1 MTSLS
6 ARLYAP
12 LLCGLLLAACS
23 SEEAPPV
30 EAPAEVVV
38 ELPEQIEI
46 SDPERPLTRLE
57 FVEDVTEEV
66 ADRLLSFSD
75 SLRRRDFTS
84 AESFLAPSFAGMSFS
99 GLAAAGVREEHLG
112 AVTTD
117 YDVETSEVVGRAG
130 FLTSLK
136 DWVGAWSRVESVI
149 WKTKGAE
156 FETGSNTWGKIKL
169 YVHITG
175 TDEDGGGISL
185 ASWGWARAIKHQG
198 QWVLDRSQLT
208 DLAVTRRPGTIFTDV
223 SVAAGVAHTGIRF
236 GKPGNTSYAF
246 NGAASTDLNG
256 DGLFDLFV
264 PSDGRNFLYLSK
276 SSGGFEEAAEARGV
290 AQPEAGTGCAFFD
303 FDNDGDQ
310 DLIVGQVGWR
320 DASGAAAGQR
330 IQLYVNDGE
339 GTFEERGE
347 ALGLAAA
354 PLVAYSLSVL
364 DYDGDGFLDVF
375 VCGYGRLEVEH
386 NNSWIEATNGAPN
399 GLLRNEGG
407 ERFTNVAPELGLE
420 GSSWSYASAAA
431 DFDADGDVDLYVAN
445 DYGTNQLWRN
455 EGGRFVDVAEELG
468 VLDSG
473 NGMGVSWG
481 DLDSDGRLDLY
492 VSNMSSTAGNRILG
506 RLGDQLD
513 AETLAMLKK
522 LAAGNSIFLQG
533 TDGRFLKQPKSAG
546 GVGGNWAWS
555 TALCDLDLDGALDVF
570 CANGFVTGDQAFD
583 T

>member
-1 MTSLS
+1 MNLS
-6 ARLYAP
+6 TAP
-12 LLCGLLLAACS
+12 AFALLLCGLLAGCS
-23 SEEAPPV
+23 GEEPPPP
-30 EAPAEVVV
+30 EAVVV
-38 ELPEQIEI
+38 ALPERIEI
-46 SDPERPLTRLE
+46 EDPERPLTRLE

-75 SLRRRDFTS
+75 KLRRREFTG
-84 AESFLAPSFAGMSFS
+84 ARAFLSPGFAGMSFS
-99 GLAAAGVREEHLG
+99 GLAVADERPEHLG
-112 AVTTD
+112 AVVTS
-117 YDVETSEVVGRAG
+117 YDVETAAIVGREDYLEG
-130 FLTSLK
+130 LRSWL
-136 DWVGAWSRVESVI
+136 GEWSRIESVI

-156 FETGSNTWGKIKL
+156 FETGSDTWGKVKL
-169 YVHITG
+169 FVHITG
-175 TDEDGGGISL
+175 TDGDGGWVSL
-185 ASWGWARAIKHQG
+185 ASWGWARVVRHEG
-198 QWVLDRSQLT
+198 QWVLDRTQLT
-208 DLAVTRRPGTIFTDV
+208 DLVVTRRDGTIFTDV
-223 SVAAGVAHTGIRF
+223 SVAAGVAHTGVRF

-246 NGAASTDLNG
+246 NGAASADVNG

-276 SSGGFEEAAEARGV
+276 PGGGFDEVAEKRGV
-290 AQPEAGTGCAFFD
+290 AQPDAGTGCAFFD

-320 DASGAAAGQR
+320 DEASTPAGRR
-330 IQLYVNDGE
+330 IQLYVNDG
-339 GTFEERGE
+339 GGNFVERGE
-347 ALGLAAA
+347 AFGLGDT

-364 DYDGDGFLDVF
+364 DYDDDGFLDVF
-375 VCGYGRLEVEH
+375 VCGYGRIEVEH
-386 NNSWIEATNGAPN
+386 NDSWTEATNGAPN
-399 GLLRNEGG
+399 GLLRNQGG
-407 ERFTNVAPELGLE
+407 ERFSNVAPELGLE

-431 DFDADGDVDLYVAN
+431 DYDGDGDVDLYVAN

-455 EGGRFVDVAEELG
+455 EGGEFVDVAGELG

-513 AETLAMLKK
+513 ASTLAMLKK

-533 TDGRFLKQPKSAG
+533 ADGRFVKQPKYAG

-570 CANGFVTGDQAFD
+570 CANGFVTGDQPFD